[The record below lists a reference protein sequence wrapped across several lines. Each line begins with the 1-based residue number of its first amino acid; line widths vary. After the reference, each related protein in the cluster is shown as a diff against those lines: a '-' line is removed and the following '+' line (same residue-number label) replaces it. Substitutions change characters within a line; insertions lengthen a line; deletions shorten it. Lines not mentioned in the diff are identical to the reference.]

1 MCCLSAVCPDHGSR
15 YVLQTT
21 GELIIYPYPAFAP
34 IQRTTT
40 IRARDLDTLN
50 VPIRF
55 AVQESKCRHGETNQ
69 TST

>member
-1 MCCLSAVCPDHGSR
+1 MCCLSAVCSDQGSR

-55 AVQESKCRHGETNQ
+55 AVQESKCRLGRLLHT
-69 TST
+69 